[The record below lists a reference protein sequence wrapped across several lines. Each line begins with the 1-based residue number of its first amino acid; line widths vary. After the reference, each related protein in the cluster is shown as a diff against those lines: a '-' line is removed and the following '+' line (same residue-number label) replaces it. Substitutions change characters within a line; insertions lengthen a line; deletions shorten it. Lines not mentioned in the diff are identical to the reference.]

1 MTMGRGGGRHTL
13 SSMVLL
19 LSSAS
24 TPGLLGRNMS
34 ASSLLSPEDENNSTK
49 HRNRRV
55 LKSASYN
62 FANPSVALA
71 FQKTLSYYV

>member
-1 MTMGRGGGRHTL
+1 MGATLPL

-34 ASSLLSPEDENNSTK
+34 ASSLLSPEDENSSTK
-49 HRNRRV
+49 TDHRNRRV
-55 LKSASYN
+55 LKSTSNN
-62 FANPSVALA
+62 FVNPSVALA
-71 FQKTLSYYV
+71 LHKTPVFYL